1 MLSQKVGLTQCARD
15 SDIGKWIEGACY
27 LLHDHPNTEIQSAVD
42 ELTQMIAS
50 AQQPDGYLNI
60 HYTVVEPGKRFTH
73 IRDFHELY
81 NAGHL
86 LEGALAHNHL
96 TKNDDL
102 LNPLINYMELICRT
116 FGLNEGQIPGYPGHP
131 ELELALLRLH
141 HRTKNPKHLELAK
154 YFLTE
159 RGKVDNKGENFF
171 EKESRERGEK
181 EYEKP
186 WFAAERAPL
195 WYYQAHKPIVEQD
208 TIEGHAVRAM
218 YLLTAASDL
227 VRLEGASE
235 NPFKTAVYRLWD
247 NMVQAKMYL
256 TGGIGAMQSWE
267 GFGPNYHL
275 PQGTDEGGGYAE
287 TCAGIGV
294 MMLAERI
301 LQYDLDRRFSDVMEL
316 ALYNAVLTAM
326 SSDGI
331 KFTYVNQL
339 ASSDKHL
346 SKREEWFWC
355 ACCPP
360 NVLRLLGQIGGYI
373 HSQFEEQQQI
383 NVHLYVPSEY
393 EFKLGGR
400 QGVLSQKSDWPW
412 SGQVEFELKGEALQV
427 GVALRIP
434 QWARSWKVCLLSACS
449 CRVSKQNPKADSS

>member
-1 MLSQKVGLTQCARD
+1 
-15 SDIGKWIEGACY
+15 
-27 LLHDHPNTEIQSAVD
+27 
-42 ELTQMIAS
+42 MIAS

-96 TKNDDL
+96 YQNDDL
-102 LNPLINYMELICRT
+102 LKPLINYVELIYRT

-131 ELELALLRLH
+131 ELELALLRLYY
-141 HRTKNPKHLELAK
+141 RTKNPRHLELAK

-159 RGKVDNKGENFF
+159 RGKVDANGENFF
-171 EKESRERGEK
+171 EKESKQRGEK

-195 WYYQAHKPIVEQD
+195 WYYQAHKPIIEQE
-208 TIEGHAVRAM
+208 TIEGHSVRAM

-227 VRLEGASE
+227 VRLDSTSE
-235 NPFKTAVYRLWD
+235 KRLRDAVYRLWD

-267 GFGPNYHL
+267 GFGPNYYL
-275 PQGTDEGGGYAE
+275 PQGTDEGGCYAE

-326 SSDGI
+326 SNDGT

-339 ASSDKHL
+339 ASSDKHP

-373 HSQFEEQQQI
+373 YSHIEEQQQI
-383 NVHLYVPSEY
+383 NVHLYIPSEY
-393 EFKLGGR
+393 EFKSLGKR
-400 QGVLSQKSDWPW
+400 GVLTQKSDWPW
-412 SGQVEFELKGEALQV
+412 IGQVEFELKGETSQV
-427 GVALRIP
+427 AVALRIP
-434 QWARSWKVCLLSACS
+434 EWAKSWKVSLISPTH
-449 CRVSKQNPKADSS
+449 PKY